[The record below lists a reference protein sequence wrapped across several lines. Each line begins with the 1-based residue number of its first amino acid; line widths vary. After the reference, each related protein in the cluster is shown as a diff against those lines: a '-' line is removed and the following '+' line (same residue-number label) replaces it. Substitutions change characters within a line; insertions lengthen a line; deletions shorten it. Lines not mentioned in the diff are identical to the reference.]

1 MRILAM
7 ADIHGNRG
15 IYERIPVLARQ
26 HRVDVIVL
34 AGDLLGAE
42 EGFASIE
49 DAQRA
54 DGAVVVELL
63 ERASLPVIYIM
74 GNDDMVELAPATHN
88 LHSVHGIRLEFG
100 GFNFVGYQY
109 ALPFMGGVYEKPE
122 EEIAADLEGMRKLV
136 DSRTILVTHSPAYG
150 ILDYSEIAGESVG
163 SRSIR
168 IFVDGCAPLVHV
180 HGHIHAAYGQDG
192 KTFNVAS
199 GGRILRGAILDLTT
213 GEHELFREQTIT
225 S

>member
-1 MRILAM
+1 M

-15 IYERIPVLARQ
+15 IYERIPAIARE
-26 HRVDVIVL
+26 HRTDVVVL

-42 EGFASIE
+42 EGFTSIE

-54 DGAVVVELL
+54 DGTVVVELL

-74 GNDDMVELAPATHN
+74 GNDDMVELAPARHN
-88 LHSVHGIRLEFG
+88 LHFIHGIRLEFG

-109 ALPFMGGVYEKPE
+109 SLPFMGGVYEKLE
-122 EEIAADLEGMRKLV
+122 EEIAADLGGMRELV
-136 DSRTILVTHSPAYG
+136 DSRTIFVTHSPAYG
-150 ILDYSEIAGESVG
+150 IRDHSEIAGESVG

-168 IFVDGCAPLVHV
+168 EFIDRCDPLVHI
-180 HGHIHAAYGQDG
+180 HGHIHAAFGQDG
-192 KTFNVAS
+192 KSFNVAS
-199 GGRILRGAILDLTT
+199 GGRILRGAVLDLKT
-213 GEHELFREQTIT
+213 GEHELFREQTIK